1 MSVPLLIGPGVR
13 RVGSEGAA
21 KPVTV
26 GQCPEGKGNAV
37 TPTIRDVARVAGVST
52 ASVSRTLNGLESV
65 DPSIRAKVLAAA
77 EQLHYSIT
85 PAAAALSTGRT
96 KCVGVITPYVTR
108 WSFGQLMAGIYE
120 ALRQTDYD
128 VMLHCIG
135 DPSDPHPAP
144 AHERLRKKVDGL
156 LVMSIAATS
165 SDLDGVLTLDLPITL
180 LGTVREGVSSV
191 SIDDRSAAHAATRH
205 LVERGH
211 TSIGIIYGRAAH
223 DPHVLE
229 SERYLG
235 FVDALVE
242 GGLAPDPALEVSGRY
257 TVRGGEAAMDDLLS
271 RDQPPTAVFAISDE
285 MAFGA
290 MRAMRARGVRPG
302 EDLALVGFD
311 NHDLSETLDLS
322 TVQQPL
328 QGLGELA
335 MRHILESMR
344 ARESR
349 PPQVTVLPTQ
359 LLVRASSARP
369 VGEMS
374 DRFTRR

>member
-1 MSVPLLIGPGVR
+1 M
-13 RVGSEGAA
+13 A
-21 KPVTV
+21 
-26 GQCPEGKGNAV
+26 
-37 TPTIRDVARVAGVST
+37 PTIRDVARVAGVST
-52 ASVSRTLNGLESV
+52 ASVSRTMNGLESV

-77 EQLHYSIT
+77 DELHYSIT

-120 ALRQTDYD
+120 ALRHTDYD

-165 SDLDGVLTLDLPITL
+165 SDLEGVLTLDLPLTL

-191 SIDDRSAAHAATRH
+191 SINDRSAARTATWH
-205 LVERGH
+205 LLEQGH

-235 FVDALVE
+235 YVDALME
-242 GGLAPDPALEVSGRY
+242 RGLTPDPALEVSGRY
-257 TVRGGEAAMDDLLS
+257 TVRGGEAAMAELLR
-271 RDQPPTAVFAISDE
+271 RDEPPSAVFAMSDE

-290 MRAMRARGVRPG
+290 IRAMHAGGVHPG
-302 EDLALVGFD
+302 EDIALVGFD
-311 NHDLSETLDLS
+311 NHDLAETLDLS
-322 TVQQPL
+322 TIQQPL

-335 MRHILESMR
+335 MRHTLEMMR
-344 ARESR
+344 AREPR
-349 PPQVTVLPTQ
+349 QPQATVLPTQ
-359 LLVRASSARP
+359 LLVRSSSARP
-369 VGEMS
+369 IGEMS
-374 DRFTRR
+374 GRFTRR